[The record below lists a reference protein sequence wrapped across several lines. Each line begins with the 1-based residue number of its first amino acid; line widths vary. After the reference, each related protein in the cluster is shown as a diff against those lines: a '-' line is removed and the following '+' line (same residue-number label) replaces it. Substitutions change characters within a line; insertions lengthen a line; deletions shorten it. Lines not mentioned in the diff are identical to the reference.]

1 MISEQYSLPERFYF
15 SGKKSIY
22 VLLKSVKR
30 ILSIVLVVVFLFNV
44 IGYYGIYVAMLSQAR
59 TALDEKIDNDQYKA
73 DQTVTIK
80 VPLALPY
87 PVQQDEYQRVQGD
100 FEHQGEF
107 YKLVKQKY
115 SNDTLYVVC
124 IKNVEE
130 KKAAKIFS
138 DLAKLSTD
146 QSSSATNNQNAKT
159 IVNIIKDYN
168 PVVEQIQFAPRQA
181 IELSISFTFFS
192 TNILSQDITVFS
204 PPPESIC

>member
-1 MISEQYSLPERFYF
+1 
-15 SGKKSIY
+15 
-22 VLLKSVKR
+22 
-30 ILSIVLVVVFLFNV
+30 VLVVVFLFNV

-59 TALDEKIDNDQYKA
+59 TALNEKIDNDQYTE

-80 VPLALPY
+80 IPLALPY
-87 PVQQDEYQRVQGD
+87 PVQQDEFQRLQGD

-115 SNDTLYVVC
+115 LNDTLYVVC

-130 KKAAKIFS
+130 KKATKVFS

-146 QSSSATNNQNAKT
+146 QSSSSPNNQNAKT

-168 PVVEQIQFAPRQA
+168 PVVEQIHLAPRQA
-181 IELSISFTFFS
+181 IELGISFTFFS
-192 TNILSQDITVFS
+192 TNILSQDIAVFS